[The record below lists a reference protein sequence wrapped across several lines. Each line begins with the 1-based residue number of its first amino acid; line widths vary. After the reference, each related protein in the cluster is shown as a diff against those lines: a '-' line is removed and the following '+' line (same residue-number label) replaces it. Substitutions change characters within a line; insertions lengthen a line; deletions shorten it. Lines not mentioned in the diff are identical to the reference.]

1 MDSNHWLLAGIAVL
15 VVLVLL
21 ALIGLRFFRRVE
33 QKAPMKKRNF
43 DLGYHLVA
51 LLDVQGQRER
61 FRQLRLPKNPEES
74 AAVGEVLRQTAGF
87 VLDLREAFD
96 EQFESFEAG
105 ATSMMRRHTQE
116 PVRPR
121 FMGFSDS
128 FVASVPL
135 RNDTGD
141 LLPIARAF
149 SALSAAAVVM
159 LMSLASKHPLRGGID
174 VGLAT
179 EIGPQEIYGA
189 ALESAHVLE
198 SKKAE
203 YPRIVIGEELWRYL
217 NVALANFQKQTTSA
231 AQAPAAITE
240 RATTLVATDN
250 DGKRILDYLGQTMVQ
265 HAGPGGGQK
274 DILVR
279 SAYDFVLAEQKR
291 IVERKDTKLI
301 PRYEALRR
309 YVESRLPLWGIDV
322 RKD

>member
-1 MDSNHWLLAGIAVL
+1 
-15 VVLVLL
+15 
-21 ALIGLRFFRRVE
+21 
-33 QKAPMKKRNF
+33 MKTRNF

-51 LLDVQGQRER
+51 LLDVQGQRES

-74 AAVGEVLRQTAGF
+74 AAIGEVLRQTAGF

-105 ATSMMRRHTQE
+105 AASMMRRHTQE

-135 RNDTGD
+135 RNDSGD
-141 LLPIARAF
+141 LLPVARAF

-159 LMSLASKHPLRGGID
+159 LISLGNKHPLRGGID
-174 VGLAT
+174 VGLAS

-189 ALESAHVLE
+189 ALESAYVLE
-198 SKKAE
+198 SKQAG
-203 YPRIVIGEELWRYL
+203 YPRIVIGDELWRYFSA
-217 NVALANFQKQTTSA
+217 ALANFQKQTTPIAQTLA
-231 AQAPAAITE
+231 ALTE
-240 RATTLVATDN
+240 RAMTLVATDN

-265 HAGPGGGQK
+265 NAGPGGGQK
-274 DILVR
+274 EVLVR
-279 SAYDFVLAEQKR
+279 RAYDFVLAEQKR
-291 IVERKDTKLI
+291 IVGGKNAKLI

-309 YVESRLPLWGIDV
+309 YFESRLPLWGIEV
-322 RKD
+322 KKD